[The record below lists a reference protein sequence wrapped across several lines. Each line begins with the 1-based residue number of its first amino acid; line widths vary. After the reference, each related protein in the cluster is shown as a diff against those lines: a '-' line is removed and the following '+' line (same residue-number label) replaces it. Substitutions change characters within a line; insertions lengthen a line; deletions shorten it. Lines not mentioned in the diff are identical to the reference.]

1 MRELENAP
9 EIQNSFKT
17 FVHNS
22 SLPSSSLLGS
32 VFLPRISNKF
42 SLGAPTPIRPKVG
55 MNYDKR
61 RARRREGAK
70 DKAPECAIAAGR
82 RAGDKLGVWSPF

>member
-17 FVHNS
+17 FVRDC

-32 VFLPRISNKF
+32 VFVPRISE
-42 SLGAPTPIRPKVG
+42 SEPGQ
-55 MNYDKR
+55 
-61 RARRREGAK
+61 
-70 DKAPECAIAAGR
+70 
-82 RAGDKLGVWSPF
+82 